1 MEKNDIYKNCP
12 NCNILFDLTEHLP
25 RILPQC
31 NHTLCTSCITTIFF
45 DNSLKKIICPIDK
58 VEYDN
63 INNINSF
70 ETNKILIENLQN
82 SNDNSSADA
91 EVHNDNSDKNL
102 NSKILTCKNDDII
115 LNTSISY
122 DKIIS
127 QIRKILNKNNN
138 QSSCEIHSLPMNIIC
153 IDERKKICSQCAL
166 NDIHSTHQIITEKD
180 FLFNI
185 NKLIDLFQ
193 EIDNNQIKY
202 LSINISNNIKNII
215 SDIDNNIL
223 QLIDLIQST
232 KEKIIKNI
240 NNQCEKLLIF

>member
-102 NSKILTCKNDDII
+102 NDKIPKSKNDDII

-127 QIRKILNKNNN
+127 QIRKIINTKNN
-138 QSSCEIHSLPMNIIC
+138 QSSCEIHSLPMNII
-153 IDERKKICSQCAL
+153 S
-166 NDIHSTHQIITEKD
+166 
-180 FLFNI
+180 
-185 NKLIDLFQ
+185 
-193 EIDNNQIKY
+193 
-202 LSINISNNIKNII
+202 
-215 SDIDNNIL
+215 
-223 QLIDLIQST
+223 
-232 KEKIIKNI
+232 
-240 NNQCEKLLIF
+240 